1 MAQIILGYDGS
12 DAADAALETAI
23 ELARKFGDKLVI
35 AYADLPPGSRRGEE
49 FRAHQEALREL
60 GVEATLKA
68 ERRAVEAEVEHEAV
82 LIPNT
87 PVDALLALSEE
98 RDARFIV
105 IGNHGEGRLLG
116 ALLGTL
122 PHKLPARTQIPVV
135 VVRVHD
141 E

>member
-1 MAQIILGYDGS
+1 
-12 DAADAALETAI
+12 
-23 ELARKFGDKLVI
+23 VI
-35 AYADLPPGSRRGEE
+35 AYADLPPERMRGEE
-49 FRAHQEALREL
+49 FRVHQEALREL

-68 ERRAVEAEVEHEAV
+68 ERRAAEAEVEHETV
-82 LIPNT
+82 LVPNT
-87 PVDALLALSEE
+87 PVDALLALAEE

-122 PHKLPARTQIPVV
+122 PYKLPSRTQIPVV